1 MEYPFWNSSI
11 GYGLLMAAIAVTHVF
26 VSHFAIGGGLYLVVT
41 EHLARKKNDLARLAH
56 LKRLSKFFILLT
68 LVFGALSGVGIWF
81 IIGLINPAAT
91 EFLIRTFV
99 WFWAIEWCFFL
110 IEIAAALVYYY
121 GWEKLS
127 AKDHK
132 IVGWI
137 YFGAAWLSLFW
148 INGIITFMLTP
159 GDWLATGNLWDGFFN
174 PTFWPSLVMRTGVC
188 IMLAGLYTSVV
199 ATREK
204 ESSLRLGLLK
214 YNAVWT
220 ILGVIV
226 TVFSFS
232 WYFGSLPGELG
243 DIAREMMPAVMANWS
258 ASYWYAI
265 TAGAIALIFGLALP
279 RLQHTVIAALALL
292 AGFGWF
298 MHFELVREEIR
309 KPYVIYDVMYANG
322 VDPALADE
330 YQENGYLASLEYR
343 TGNDAKDLAFHACR
357 SCHTL
362 DGYRPIKP
370 ALDGTDPEF
379 IAGVIRGAH
388 TTIGNM
394 PPFLGTEEEIE
405 KIADFIWQ
413 KLDQRPFAEIY
424 PLKGAALGEKVFEIR
439 CASCHV
445 FGGYNDNYESIVG
458 LETEEYEELLDELG
472 ELTDEMPA
480 FTGDATERA
489 ALIEYLQSL
498 PANQEEGQE

>member
-26 VSHFAIGGGLYLVVT
+26 VSHFAIGGGLYLVVS

-99 WFWAIEWCFFL
+99 WIWAIEWCFFV

-127 AKDHK
+127 PKDHL

-137 YFGAAWLSLFW
+137 YFGSAWLSLFW
-148 INGIITFMLTP
+148 INGIVTFMLTP
-159 GDWLATGNLWDGFFN
+159 GDWLTTGALFDAFWN
-174 PTFWPSLVMRTGVC
+174 PTFWPSLILRTGVC
-188 IMLAGLYTSVV
+188 VMLAGLYTSVV

-204 ESSLRLGLLK
+204 ATDLRHSLLR
-214 YNAVWT
+214 YNSVWT
-220 ILGVIV
+220 IVGVVI
-226 TVFSFS
+226 TVASFS
-232 WYFGSLPGELG
+232 WYFNSLPGNLG
-243 DIAREMMPAVMANWS
+243 AIAEEMMPAVMSNWS

-265 TAGAIALIFGLALP
+265 TAGAVALIFGLALP
-279 RLQHTVIAALALL
+279 RLQHTAVAALALL

-298 MHFELVREEIR
+298 ARFELVREEIR
-309 KPYVIYDVMYANG
+309 KPYVLYDVMYANG
-322 VDPALADE
+322 VDPAFADK
-330 YQENGYLASLEYR
+330 YQDEGYLPSIEYR
-343 TGNDAKDLAFHACR
+343 TGNDAKDLTFHACR

-362 DGYRPIKP
+362 DGYRALKP

-394 PPFLGTEEEIE
+394 PPFLGTEEEVQ
-405 KIADFIWQ
+405 KIANFIWQ
-413 KLDQRPFAEIY
+413 KLDQRPLADIY
-424 PLKGAALGEKVFEIR
+424 QLEGVELGEKVFEIR
-439 CASCHV
+439 CGNCHV

-458 LETEEYEELLDELG
+458 LDEDEYDELLDELG
-472 ELTDEMPA
+472 ELTEDMPA
-480 FTGDATERA
+480 FSGDETERA
-489 ALIEYLQSL
+489 ALIQYLQSL
-498 PANQEEGQE
+498 PAEYEGK